1 MGSGHVVY
9 SQKNR
14 QEGKANHAEN
24 PKIFAPAV
32 SLCDPRSRAL
42 DVICLYAGHKRAEK
56 DRQEALKTAGD
67 GDSSAKPSSAPYVPP
82 GPDSRTDSME
92 ERQKTA

>member
-32 SLCDPRSRAL
+32 SLCDPGGGAL
-42 DVICLYAGHKRAEK
+42 DVLCLYAGHKKSGEGQAGGAE
-56 DRQEALKTAGD
+56 D
-67 GDSSAKPSSAPYVPP
+67 GR
-82 GPDSRTDSME
+82 GR
-92 ERQKTA
+92 RFLC